1 MTDRGSRRM
10 TSATNKQSG
19 GKKVEVLI
27 PVLLAGG
34 TEAQTLYLVRALRS
48 ADYSVGVCCYFEAN
62 ETVIQAFEREGTRVS
77 PLRLG
82 SSGQAHRLKSLLK
95 VGRAVFTHL
104 RQTRPDVV
112 HVQYLAP
119 GLVSVLA
126 ARAARVPTV
135 LATVHQP
142 GDPYGAMA
150 RLSLR
155 FAARLSTVFFCV
167 SRAVERSWFGDSALF
182 DPSSVGKR
190 RHFTLYNC
198 VDVRRFGDAA
208 SQAGSHAARET
219 LGLGSRPTVG
229 VVGRLRREKGH
240 AALLEALSLVVRSV
254 PDVTLLVVGDGQER
268 ANLEERARGLGLDG
282 HIVWLGARRPE
293 ELPGLYGVMDV
304 VAIPSQ
310 FEGFGLVAVEAMAAE
325 RPVVAFAVDG
335 LAEVIEHR
343 FTGYLVEPGKVEA
356 LAAALVYVL
365 LHRDEA
371 ARMGSSGRQTVRDK
385 FSYERY
391 SEQIESAYR
400 LFARDATRID

>member
-1 MTDRGSRRM
+1 M
-10 TSATNKQSG
+10 TSASNKEPGS
-19 GKKVEVLI
+19 KKVEVLI

-34 TEAQTLYLVRALRS
+34 TEAHTLYLVRAVRS
-48 ADYSVGVCCYFEAN
+48 AGYCVGVCCYFEAN

-77 PLRLG
+77 LLRLG

-155 FAARLSTVFFCV
+155 LAARLSTAFFCV
-167 SRAVERSWFGDSALF
+167 SRAVEQSWFGDSALF
-182 DPSSVGKR
+182 NFSSVGKR

-198 VDVRRFGDAA
+198 VDVERFSDAA

-254 PDVTLLVVGDGQER
+254 PDVTLVVVGDGQER
-268 ANLEERARGLGLDG
+268 AHLEERARGLGLDG

-293 ELPGLYGVMDV
+293 ELPALYAVMDV
-304 VAIPSQ
+304 VAIPSL
-310 FEGFGLVAVEAMAAE
+310 FEGFGLVAVEAMAAA
-325 RPVVAFAVDG
+325 RPVVAFAVYG
-335 LAEVIEHR
+335 LAEVIEHGL
-343 FTGYLVEPGKVEA
+343 TGYLVEPGKVGA
-356 LAAALVYVL
+356 LAAALVDVL
-365 LHRDEA
+365 LRQDEA
-371 ARMGSSGRQTVRDK
+371 ARMGSTGRQTVRDK

-391 SEQIESAYR
+391 SEQIAAAYR
-400 LFARDATRID
+400 LLARDREKIN

>member
-1 MTDRGSRRM
+1 M
-10 TSATNKQSG
+10 TSATNKEA

-77 PLRLG
+77 LLRLG
-82 SSGQAHRLKSLLK
+82 PSGQAHRLRSLLR

-126 ARAARVPTV
+126 ARAARVPAV

-155 FAARLSTVFFCV
+155 LAARLSTAFFCV

-190 RHFTLYNC
+190 RRFTLYDC
-198 VDVRRFGDAA
+198 VDVEQFAHGAD
-208 SQAGSHAARET
+208 QADTQAIREE
-219 LGLGSRPTVG
+219 LGLAGHPVVG

-240 AALLEALSLVVRSV
+240 AVLLEALSLVVQSV
-254 PDVTLLVVGDGQER
+254 PDVALLVVGDGQER
-268 ANLEERARGLGLDG
+268 AHLEERARGLGLDG

-310 FEGFGLVAVEAMAAE
+310 FEGFGLVAVEAMAAA
-325 RPVVAFAVDG
+325 RPVVAFATGGLTEIVADG
-335 LAEVIEHR
+335 IS
-343 FTGYLVEPGKVEA
+343 GKLVPPGDRIA
-356 LAAALVYVL
+356 FAGALVGLITDREGAVEKGKAG
-365 LHRDEA
+365 RKIVQSGFSQETF
-371 ARMGSSGRQTVRDK
+371 SSL
-385 FSYERY
+385 
-391 SEQIESAYR
+391 ILSAYR
-400 LFARDATRID
+400 RYAV

>member
-1 MTDRGSRRM
+1 M
-10 TSATNKQSG
+10 TSATNKEA

-77 PLRLG
+77 LLRLG

-95 VGRAVFTHL
+95 VGLAVFTHL

-126 ARAARVPTV
+126 ARAARVPAV

-142 GDPYGAMA
+142 GDPYGAMP

-155 FAARLSTVFFCV
+155 LAARLSTAFFCV

-190 RHFTLYNC
+190 RHFTLYDC
-198 VDVRRFGDAA
+198 VDAEQFAHGAD
-208 SQAGSHAARET
+208 QADTQAIREE
-219 LGLGSRPTVG
+219 LGLAGHPVVG

-254 PDVTLLVVGDGQER
+254 PDVTLVVVGDGQER
-268 ANLEERARGLGLDG
+268 AHLEERARGLGLDG

-310 FEGFGLVAVEAMAAE
+310 FEGFGLVAVEAMAAA
-325 RPVVAFAVDG
+325 RPVVAFATGGLTEIVADG
-335 LAEVIEHR
+335 IS
-343 FTGYLVEPGKVEA
+343 GKLVPPGDRIA
-356 LAAALVYVL
+356 FAGALVGLITDRKGAVEKGKAG
-365 LHRDEA
+365 RRIVQSGFSQETF
-371 ARMGSSGRQTVRDK
+371 SSL
-385 FSYERY
+385 
-391 SEQIESAYR
+391 ILSAYR
-400 LFARDATRID
+400 RYAA

>member
-1 MTDRGSRRM
+1 M
-10 TSATNKQSG
+10 TSATNKEA

-95 VGRAVFTHL
+95 VGLAVFTHL
-104 RQTRPDVV
+104 GQTRPDVV

-155 FAARLSTVFFCV
+155 LAARLSTAFFCV
-167 SRAVERSWFGDSALF
+167 SRAVEQSWFGDSALF
-182 DPSSVGKR
+182 DLSSVGKR

-198 VDVRRFGDAA
+198 VDVERFSDAA

-240 AALLEALSLVVRSV
+240 AVLLEALSLVVRSV
-254 PDVTLLVVGDGQER
+254 PNVTLVVVGDGQER
-268 ANLEERARGLGLDG
+268 EHLEEQVRSLGLDG

-310 FEGFGLVAVEAMAAE
+310 FEGFGLMAVEAMAAA
-325 RPVVAFAVDG
+325 RPVVAFATGGLTEIVVDG
-335 LAEVIEHR
+335 VS
-343 FTGYLVEPGKVEA
+343 GKLVPPGDRVA
-356 LAAALVYVL
+356 FAGALVGL
-365 LHRDEA
+365 ITDCKA
-371 ARMGSSGRQTVRDK
+371 AVEMGKAGCRIVQSRFSQGAFSSL
-385 FSYERY
+385 
-391 SEQIESAYR
+391 ILSAYR
-400 LFARDATRID
+400 RYAA

>member
-1 MTDRGSRRM
+1 M
-10 TSATNKQSG
+10 TSATNKEA

-62 ETVIQAFEREGTRVS
+62 ETVIQAFEKEGARVS
-77 PLRLG
+77 LLRLG
-82 SSGQAHRLKSLLK
+82 SSGQAYRLRSLLR

-112 HVQYLAP
+112 HMQYLAP

-126 ARAARVPTV
+126 ARAARVPAV

-155 FAARLSTVFFCV
+155 LAARLSTAFFCV

-190 RHFTLYNC
+190 RHFTLYDC
-198 VDVRRFGDAA
+198 VDVEQFAHGAD
-208 SQAGSHAARET
+208 QADTQAIREE
-219 LGLGSRPTVG
+219 LGLAGHPVVG

-240 AALLEALSLVVRSV
+240 ATLLEALSLVVRSV
-254 PDVTLLVVGDGQER
+254 PDVTLVVVGDGQER
-268 ANLEERARGLGLDG
+268 AHLEERARGLGLDG

-310 FEGFGLVAVEAMAAE
+310 FEGFGLVAVEAMAAA
-325 RPVVAFAVDG
+325 RPVVAFATGGLTEIVADG
-335 LAEVIEHR
+335 IS
-343 FTGYLVEPGKVEA
+343 GKLVPPGDRIA
-356 LAAALVYVL
+356 FAGALVGLITDRKGAVEKGKAG
-365 LHRDEA
+365 RRIVQSGFSQETF
-371 ARMGSSGRQTVRDK
+371 SSL
-385 FSYERY
+385 
-391 SEQIESAYR
+391 ILSAYR
-400 LFARDATRID
+400 RYAA

>member
-1 MTDRGSRRM
+1 M
-10 TSATNKQSG
+10 TSATNKEA

-62 ETVIQAFEREGTRVS
+62 ETVIQAFEKEGARVS
-77 PLRLG
+77 LLRLG
-82 SSGQAHRLKSLLK
+82 SSGQAYRLRSLLR

-112 HVQYLAP
+112 HMQYLAP

-155 FAARLSTVFFCV
+155 LAARLSTAFFCV

-190 RHFTLYNC
+190 RHFTLYDC
-198 VDVRRFGDAA
+198 VDVEQFAHGAD
-208 SQAGSHAARET
+208 QADTQAIREE
-219 LGLGSRPTVG
+219 LGLAGHPVVG

-254 PDVTLLVVGDGQER
+254 PDVTLVVVGDGQER
-268 ANLEERARGLGLDG
+268 AHLEERARGLGLDG

-310 FEGFGLVAVEAMAAE
+310 FEGFGLVAVEAMAAA
-325 RPVVAFAVDG
+325 RPVVAFATGGLTEIVADG
-335 LAEVIEHR
+335 IS
-343 FTGYLVEPGKVEA
+343 GKLVPPGDRIA
-356 LAAALVYVL
+356 FAGALVGLITDRKGAVEKGKAG
-365 LHRDEA
+365 RRIVQSGFSQETF
-371 ARMGSSGRQTVRDK
+371 SSL
-385 FSYERY
+385 
-391 SEQIESAYR
+391 ILSAYR
-400 LFARDATRID
+400 RYAA

>member
-1 MTDRGSRRM
+1 M
-10 TSATNKQSG
+10 TSATNKEA

-155 FAARLSTVFFCV
+155 LAARLSTAFFCV
-167 SRAVERSWFGDSALF
+167 SRAVEQSWFGDSALF
-182 DPSSVGKR
+182 DFSSVGKR

-198 VDVRRFGDAA
+198 VDVERFSDAA

-219 LGLGSRPTVG
+219 LGLGSRATVG

-240 AALLEALSLVVRSV
+240 AVLLEALSLVVRPV
-254 PDVTLLVVGDGQER
+254 PDVTLVVVGDGQER
-268 ANLEERARGLGLDG
+268 AHLEERARGLGLDG

-310 FEGFGLVAVEAMAAE
+310 FEGFGLVAVEAMAAA
-325 RPVVAFAVDG
+325 RPVVAFATGGLTEIVADG
-335 LAEVIEHR
+335 IS
-343 FTGYLVEPGKVEA
+343 GKLVPPGDRIA
-356 LAAALVYVL
+356 FAGALVGLITDRKGAV
-365 LHRDEA
+365 E
-371 ARMGSSGRQTVRDK
+371 MGKAGCRIVQSRFSQETFSSL
-385 FSYERY
+385 
-391 SEQIESAYR
+391 ILSAYR
-400 LFARDATRID
+400 RYAA

>member
-1 MTDRGSRRM
+1 M
-10 TSATNKQSG
+10 TSATNKEA

-48 ADYSVGVCCYFEAN
+48 AGYSVGICCYFEAN
-62 ETVIQAFEREGTRVS
+62 GTVIQAFEREGARVS
-77 PLRLG
+77 LLRLG
-82 SSGQAHRLKSLLK
+82 SSGQAHRLRSLLR

-104 RQTRPDVV
+104 RQTQPDVV

-119 GLVSVLA
+119 GLVSILA

-155 FAARLSTVFFCV
+155 LATGLSTAFFCV

-182 DPSSVGKR
+182 DLSSVGKR
-190 RHFTLYNC
+190 RHFTLYDC
-198 VDVRRFGDAA
+198 VDVEQFAHGADQPGTQAIREELRLGD
-208 SQAGSHAARET
+208 H
-219 LGLGSRPTVG
+219 PVVG

-254 PDVTLLVVGDGQER
+254 PDLTLVVVGDGPER
-268 ANLEERARGLGLDG
+268 AHLEERARGLGLDG

-325 RPVVAFAVDG
+325 RAVVAFAVDG
-335 LAEVIEHR
+335 LAEVIEHG

-356 LAAALVYVL
+356 LAAALVHVL

-371 ARMGSSGRQTVRDK
+371 ARMGSSGRQTVQDK

-391 SEQIESAYR
+391 SEQVESAYR

>member
-1 MTDRGSRRM
+1 M
-10 TSATNKQSG
+10 TSATNKEA

-77 PLRLG
+77 LLRLG
-82 SSGQAHRLKSLLK
+82 PSGQAHRLRSLLR

-126 ARAARVPTV
+126 ARAARVPAV

-155 FAARLSTVFFCV
+155 LAARLSTAFFCV

-190 RHFTLYNC
+190 RHFTLYDC
-198 VDVRRFGDAA
+198 VDVEQFAHGAD
-208 SQAGSHAARET
+208 QADTQAIREE
-219 LGLGSRPTVG
+219 LGLAGHPVVG

-254 PDVTLLVVGDGQER
+254 PDVTLVVVGDGQER
-268 ANLEERARGLGLDG
+268 AHLEERARGLGLDG

-310 FEGFGLVAVEAMAAE
+310 FEGFGLVAVEAMAAA
-325 RPVVAFAVDG
+325 RPVVAFATGGLTEIVADG
-335 LAEVIEHR
+335 IS
-343 FTGYLVEPGKVEA
+343 GKLVPPGDRIA
-356 LAAALVYVL
+356 FAGALVGLITDRKGAVEKGKAG
-365 LHRDEA
+365 RRIVQSGFSQETF
-371 ARMGSSGRQTVRDK
+371 SSL
-385 FSYERY
+385 
-391 SEQIESAYR
+391 ILSAYR
-400 LFARDATRID
+400 RYAA